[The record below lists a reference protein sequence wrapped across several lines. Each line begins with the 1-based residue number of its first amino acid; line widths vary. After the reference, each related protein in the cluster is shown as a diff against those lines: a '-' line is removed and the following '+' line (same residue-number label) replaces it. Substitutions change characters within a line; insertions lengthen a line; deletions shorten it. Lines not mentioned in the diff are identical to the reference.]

1 MPAGDRV
8 QVPRHFVTFLDT
20 VDGQGKRE
28 VGLIP
33 LRSLLDWAVHFV
45 CAGDI
50 FVSCS
55 LGLHDERGHV

>member
-8 QVPRHFVTFLDT
+8 QVPRHFLTFLDT

-33 LRSLLDWAVHFV
+33 LRSSLVWAVHL

-50 FVSCS
+50 YVSRS
-55 LGLHDERGHV
+55 LGLHVERGHV

>member
-1 MPAGDRV
+1 MPASDRV
-8 QVPRHFVTFLDT
+8 QAPRHYLTFLDT

-33 LRSLLDWAVHFV
+33 LRSLLVWAVHFV

-50 FVSCS
+50 YVSCS
-55 LGLHDERGHV
+55 LRLHDERGHV